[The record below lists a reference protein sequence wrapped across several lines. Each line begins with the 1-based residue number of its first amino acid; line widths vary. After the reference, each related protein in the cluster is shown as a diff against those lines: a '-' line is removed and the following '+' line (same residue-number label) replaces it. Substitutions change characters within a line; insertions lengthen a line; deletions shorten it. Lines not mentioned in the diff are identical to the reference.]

1 MAADYE
7 YEFDERGN
15 WTKGSVWTW
24 TQESR
29 DRKLYWKQREAHLF
43 TNRELHHSTRSDS
56 ADTERDDAGDVR
68 LAIED
73 DRRSKSSS
81 GSCVIPSYSIT
92 RRDLAFAGTVN
103 DTNSS
108 RPRVSNP

>member
-15 WTKGSVWTW
+15 WTKASVWTW

-43 TNRELHHSTRSDS
+43 TNPELHHSIRSDS

-68 LAIED
+68 PAIED
-73 DRRSKSSS
+73 DRSR
-81 GSCVIPSYSIT
+81 
-92 RRDLAFAGTVN
+92 RRD
-103 DTNSS
+103 
-108 RPRVSNP
+108 RVSSLASLLPGAIWRSLGP